1 MKQCL
6 TKVSQHYK
14 DVIEEEKELKMRLRP
29 NITSRKQLQ
38 KIHQLL
44 LQFTEKLVQKKRQQK
59 RKNKIS
65 QFTSNPN
72 EQAQL
77 FNEFSD
83 QPFSIVDKSWNGP
96 NLPFEI
102 TFLGGKDIIEYNTNH
117 VFFEIFKECRDEI
130 RDGINTEYNA
140 TRLLA
145 LLDILMISFAKTEAR
160 LDPEM
165 QLSTEDFIENFK
177 NQWGTFLRQYSRTY
191 KSRHGE

>member
-1 MKQCL
+1 MPTLNLKKAIYKKVSPTLKQCL

-14 DVIEEEKELKMRLRP
+14 DVIEEEKRAKNALTAEHHIAQTVAKDTP
-29 NITSRKQLQ
+29 TPPSIYGKVSP
-38 KIHQLL
+38 
-44 LQFTEKLVQKKRQQK
+44 EEEAAK

-65 QFTSNPN
+65 QFTSNAD

-96 NLPFEI
+96 NFFEI

-145 LLDILMISFAKTEAR
+145 F
-160 LDPEM
+160 
-165 QLSTEDFIENFK
+165 
-177 NQWGTFLRQYSRTY
+177 
-191 KSRHGE
+191 